1 MVLLFGSTI
10 LLSVPFK
17 YVLSFLIL
25 DLFTQELRFRK
36 EMVVKL
42 ISFLKAR
49 WDTVPASPVSV
60 LPFNSNTTDAK
71 SEKKETNEFPKLE
84 RTQNK

>member
-10 LLSVPFK
+10 LLTVPFR

-25 DLFTQELRFRK
+25 DIFTQELNFRK
-36 EMVVKL
+36 KMVVKL
-42 ISFLKAR
+42 IRFLKAR

-60 LPFNSNTTDAK
+60 LPFNSSNTNAK
-71 SEKKETNEFPKLE
+71 SEKKETNDPPKLE
-84 RTQNK
+84 RIRNK